1 MRMYKLLLW
10 LSLLTAVIAA
20 ICFMLN
26 NQYGAAPFL
35 IAAFILAATGLR
47 GYPRVKGFSFT
58 LIIFAATACALYFPA
73 AFTSFQGYPLKNLI
87 IPLLIIIMFGM
98 GAHMSASDFMGI
110 IKTPKPVFVGIV
122 CHYIIMPGIGFLLAY
137 VSHLPPAIVAGIILV
152 GCSPSGTASN
162 VMAYLSGGNL
172 PLSVTVTALST
183 LIAPFM
189 TPLLMKLLAGQL
201 VPVNFWD
208 MLWHITQIVI
218 LPAVAGLIYNWL
230 AHGRFQWLDKIL
242 PGVSMGAIA
251 LIITLIVAAG
261 RDALLSIGPILIL
274 LVLIHNLAGYLLG
287 YRLSRLVGLKED
299 EARTIAF
306 EVGMQNSGL
315 ASGIA
320 LTMRRVATMGLAQA
334 VFSSMQNITA
344 SVLATWWRGKKPILD
359 NNKKV
364 ALQQGQALYRHSS

>member
-1 MRMYKLLLW
+1 
-10 LSLLTAVIAA
+10 
-20 ICFMLN
+20 
-26 NQYGAAPFL
+26 
-35 IAAFILAATGLR
+35 
-47 GYPRVKGFSFT
+47 
-58 LIIFAATACALYFPA
+58 
-73 AFTSFQGYPLKNLI
+73 
-87 IPLLIIIMFGM
+87 
-98 GAHMSASDFMGI
+98 
-110 IKTPKPVFVGIV
+110 
-122 CHYIIMPGIGFLLAY
+122 
-137 VSHLPPAIVAGIILV
+137 
-152 GCSPSGTASN
+152 
-162 VMAYLSGGNL
+162 MAYLSGGNL

-218 LPAVAGLIYNWL
+218 LPVVAGLIYNWL

-261 RDALLSIGPILIL
+261 RDALLSIGPILIF

-320 LTMRRVATMGLAQA
+320 LTMGRVATMGLAPA
-334 VFSSMQNITA
+334 VFSSLQNITA
-344 SVLATWWRGKKPILD
+344 SVLATWWRGKKPVFD
-359 NNKKV
+359 DNKKA
-364 ALQQGQALYRHSS
+364 ALQQGQALHSHSS

>member
-1 MRMYKLLLW
+1 M
-10 LSLLTAVIAA
+10 
-20 ICFMLN
+20 
-26 NQYGAAPFL
+26 
-35 IAAFILAATGLR
+35 AAFGVQ
-47 GYPRVKGFSFT
+47 GYPKFKGFSFT
-58 LIIFAATACALYFPA
+58 LVIFAATVSALYFPA
-73 AFTSFQGYPLKNLI
+73 TFTTFQGYPLKNLI
-87 IPLLIIIMFGM
+87 IPLLVIIMFGM
-98 GAHMSASDFMGI
+98 GTHMSAKDFIGI
-110 IKTPKPVFVGIV
+110 IKTPKSVLVGIV

-137 VSHLPPAIVAGIILV
+137 VSHLPAPIAAGIILV

-218 LPAVAGLIYNWL
+218 LPVLAGLIYNWL
-230 AHGRFQWLDKIL
+230 AHGRFQWIDKIL
-242 PGVSMGAIA
+242 PGISMAAIA
-251 LIITLIVAAG
+251 LIIMLIVAAG

-274 LVLIHNLAGYLLG
+274 LVLIPNLVGYLLG

-320 LTMRRVATMGLAQA
+320 LTMGRVATMGLAPA
-334 VFSSMQNITA
+334 VFSSLQNITA
-344 SVLATWWRGKKPILD
+344 SVLATWWR
-359 NNKKV
+359 NKKSTANEKMIPIRQEEV
-364 ALQQGQALYRHSS
+364 IHNHSS